1 MKGRQCTSISFF
13 EFPSTASKWWAFT
26 QMQLAHRHLANI
38 KGCSFYRLMG
48 TGKRNGFD
56 PRPDFSTY
64 ALLMVWEDEFAAK
77 SFMNKSNL
85 ISTYI
90 SKSERHFTFYMKN
103 IKSHG
108 VWSGVNPFEASEEKQ
123 TQNTPIAV
131 ITRATIKW
139 SKMRAFWSYVPRS
152 EEGIH
157 TNPGLLYT
165 KGIGEWPI
173 RQMATFSIW
182 TNEKAMRDFAYKED
196 GHLGAIRKTREL
208 NWYSEELFSRFL
220 PIEITGNWKL
230 QGLEAVSGSGQ

>member
-1 MKGRQCTSISFF
+1 MTGEQCTSLSFF
-13 EFPSTASKWWAFT
+13 NFSSIASKWWAFT
-26 QMQLAHRHLANI
+26 QMQLAHRHLSKA
-38 KGCSFYRLMG
+38 KACSFYRLMG

-64 ALLMVWEDEFAAK
+64 ALLMVWQNESAAK
-77 SFMNKSNL
+77 SFMNKSKL
-85 ISTYI
+85 IDSYV
-90 SKSERHFTFYMKN
+90 SKSEKYFTLYMQN

-108 VWSGVNPFEASEEKQ
+108 EWSGSNPFKATGEQHHGA
-123 TQNTPIAV
+123 PIAV

-182 TNEKAMRDFAYKED
+182 TNEEAMRNFAYNEE

-208 NWYSEELFSRFL
+208 NWYDEELFSRFRPVQL
-220 PIEITGNWKL
+220 TGNWKIP
-230 QGLEAVSGSGQ
+230 GLELVPDL

>member
-1 MKGRQCTSISFF
+1 
-13 EFPSTASKWWAFT
+13 
-26 QMQLAHRHLANI
+26 MQLAHPHLSNAEL
-38 KGCSFYRLMG
+38 CSFYRLMG

-64 ALLMVWEDEFAAK
+64 SVLMVWDQITAAK
-77 SFMNKSNL
+77 AFMKDSQLMAN
-85 ISTYI
+85 YR
-90 SKSERHFTFYMKN
+90 SKSHNHFTLYMHN

-108 VWSGVNPFEASEEKQ
+108 AWSGDNPFKAIKDKERSE
-123 TQNTPIAV
+123 NAIAV

-139 SKMRAFWSYVPRS
+139 RKMRAFWSYVPRS

-157 TNPGLLYT
+157 SNPGLLYT

-182 TNEKAMRDFAYKED
+182 KNEQAMRNFAYQEE

-208 NWYSEELFSRFL
+208 DWYSEELFSRFR
-220 PIEITGNWKL
+220 PVEYSGTWRIA
-230 QGLEAVSGSGQ
+230 GLENVPFV

>member
-1 MKGRQCTSISFF
+1 MSSQQHTTISFF
-13 EFPSTASKWWAFT
+13 EFPSIASKWWAFT
-26 QMQLAHRHLANI
+26 QMQLAHQHLA
-38 KGCSFYRLMG
+38 KVAGCSFYRLMG

-64 ALLMVWEDEFAAK
+64 ALLMVWENESAAK
-77 SFMNKSNL
+77 SFLNESKL
-85 ISTYI
+85 INSYV
-90 SKSERHFTFYMKN
+90 SKSEKHFTLHMQN

-108 VWSGVNPFEASEEKQ
+108 EWSGSNPFMAVSEDDAKEA
-123 TQNTPIAV
+123 PIAV

-139 SKMRAFWSYVPRS
+139 SKMMAFWSYVPRS

-182 TNEKAMRDFAYKED
+182 ANEKAMRDFAYKEE

-208 NWYSEELFSRFL
+208 NWYDEELFSRFRPVRL
-220 PIEITGNWKL
+220 TGNWNIA
-230 QGLEAVSGSGQ
+230 GLELIPDV